1 LCEAGGRW
9 SRNDCQQ
16 SFFFD
21 ILAADHEEEGVS
33 DRPNPG
39 SDAPI
44 ALVTGARRGIG
55 QAAALALAASGF
67 DVVVNDLEG
76 DDAGETLAGIR
87 AAGRRGALAPG
98 DIADLAAQEDLAARA
113 WEAFGRI
120 DCLVNN
126 AGVSVMSRGDLL
138 DVTVESYDR
147 CLDVNLRGPFF
158 LTQKIAR
165 RMLAAAPGPHH
176 RSIVTIS
183 SISAEV
189 VSINRGEYCISKA
202 GLSMLSKLFAV
213 RLAEAGIGVY
223 EVRPG
228 IIRTDMTA
236 VAAPRLDALINEGYT
251 PIRRWGEPAD
261 VGRAVAS
268 LATGAL
274 PFSVGQIVYTDGGL
288 AVPRF

>member
-1 LCEAGGRW
+1 MSE
-9 SRNDCQQ
+9 
-16 SFFFD
+16 
-21 ILAADHEEEGVS
+21 
-33 DRPNPG
+33 RPNPG
-39 SDAPI
+39 SDAPV
-44 ALVTGARRGIG
+44 ALITGGRRGIG
-55 QAAALALAASGF
+55 QAIALALAATGF
-67 DVVVNDLEG
+67 DVVVNDLPG
-76 DDAGETLAGIR
+76 DDAGETLSGVR
-87 AAGRRGALAPG
+87 AAGRRSALAPG
-98 DIADLAAQEDLAARA
+98 DIADLATQEDLVERA
-113 WEAFGRI
+113 WSAFGRI

-126 AGVSVMSRGDLL
+126 AGVSVMSRGDLM

-165 RMLAAAPGPHH
+165 RMLEVAPGPHH
-176 RSIVTIS
+176 RAIVTIS

-202 GLSMLSKLFAV
+202 GLSMLSKLYAV